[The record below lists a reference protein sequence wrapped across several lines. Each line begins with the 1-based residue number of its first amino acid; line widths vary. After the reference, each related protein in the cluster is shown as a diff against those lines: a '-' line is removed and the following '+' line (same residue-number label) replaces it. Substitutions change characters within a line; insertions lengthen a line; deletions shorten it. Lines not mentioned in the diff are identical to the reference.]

1 MFLPL
6 EGSCSAPKGFTK
18 VFLKAGEEKRVEIT
32 LDDKALRYFNIKTNA
47 WEQEPG
53 EYTLSIAASAAET
66 KLEGRLIIAGTDAS
80 APYGPLPDYQ
90 TASVDKITDAEFE
103 VLLGH
108 PIPDGSWSGMLT
120 ENDAIC
126 QLYYA
131 KSGAARLA
139 YRILKRMNEKTEKRG
154 KPDLN
159 ILFLYNMP
167 FRAMARMTGG
177 MVSDEMVADILR
189 MVNSRFWGGLGRL
202 IADFFQ
208 NQYKNKKFMKQL
220 EEAEHG

>member
-1 MFLPL
+1 
-6 EGSCSAPKGFTK
+6 
-18 VFLKAGEEKRVEIT
+18 
-32 LDDKALRYFNIKTNA
+32 
-47 WEQEPG
+47 
-53 EYTLSIAASAAET
+53 
-66 KLEGRLIIAGTDAS
+66 
-80 APYGPLPDYQ
+80 
-90 TASVDKITDAEFE
+90 
-103 VLLGH
+103 
-108 PIPDGSWSGMLT
+108 MLT

-177 MVSDEMVADILR
+177 MVSDEMVADTLR
-189 MVNSRFWGGLGRL
+189 MVNGRFWGGLGRL